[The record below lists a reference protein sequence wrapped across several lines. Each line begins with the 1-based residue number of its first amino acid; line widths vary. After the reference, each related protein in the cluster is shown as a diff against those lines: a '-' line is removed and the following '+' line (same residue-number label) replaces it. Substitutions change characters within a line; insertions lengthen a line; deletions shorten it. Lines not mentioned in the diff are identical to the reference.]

1 MATKH
6 FTTLGRRRSDWRKTR
21 RKLMFLRV
29 GGGKQKVAKGRGR
42 GSWSALTLLII
53 TWQKPVE
60 HPIPVDVEYLWTC
73 LYVAS
78 IPTSIL
84 STIVT
89 PNLPLHSASRHRI
102 QPNFVCTLT
111 HSPIQP
117 ESVDAIWRC
126 RQPRALQEC
135 DTIHQGFDVCVC
147 MCGCWRFRGD
157 KLSASPSIPW
167 R

>member
-1 MATKH
+1 MVLWRGCCSTSDTYMATKH
-6 FTTLGRRRSDWRKTR
+6 FTTLGRRRTDWRKTR

-29 GGGKQKVAKGRGR
+29 GGGKQKVAEGRGR

-73 LYVAS
+73 LYVTS
-78 IPTSIL
+78 GYTSYRPPSWPPTCPFTQPS
-84 STIVT
+84 S
-89 PNLPLHSASRHRI
+89 SHRI

-126 RQPRALQEC
+126 RQPRA
-135 DTIHQGFDVCVC
+135 
-147 MCGCWRFRGD
+147 
-157 KLSASPSIPW
+157 
-167 R
+167 